1 MNEVTPPAPPAFPH
15 TVIPVS
21 ETPEQPSS
29 DRQPPHEGSQ
39 PAAPAEPASTS
50 KGSGHTEP
58 AVQVSDSV
66 ARLRSGARFEV
77 VATGAELEGRP
88 VVRADIGQFTVDAG
102 LSLER
107 SVRYLIEIVSTS
119 TAIRATVIA
128 QNGVAVTTGQELQ
141 LVPLQGQ
148 ALASPTTYRPAPGQL
163 LIARGLRLV
172 APVRRRRPEPA
183 RQTPEVYLAP
193 LTTDGPR
200 PVLRS
205 IRLWEK
211 PGSQIF

>member
-21 ETPEQPSS
+21 ETPEQP
-29 DRQPPHEGSQ
+29 
-39 PAAPAEPASTS
+39 APAEPASTS

-148 ALASPTTYRPAPGQL
+148 ALAGPAANSTGTSPCRACSSKASRTSATN
-163 LIARGLRLV
+163 
-172 APVRRRRPEPA
+172 
-183 RQTPEVYLAP
+183 
-193 LTTDGPR
+193 
-200 PVLRS
+200 S
-205 IRLWEK
+205 
-211 PGSQIF
+211 